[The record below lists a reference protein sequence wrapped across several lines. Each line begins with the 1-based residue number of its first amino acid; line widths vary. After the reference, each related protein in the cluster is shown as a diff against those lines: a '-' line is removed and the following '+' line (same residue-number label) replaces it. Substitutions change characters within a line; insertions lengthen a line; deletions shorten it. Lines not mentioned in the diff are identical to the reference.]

1 MAPSPEAYH
10 AGRALHRAA
19 MIPPMPKQRTAAAT
33 DSLKPESSGHSHHRA
48 ESMTPT
54 RRRVSVNQSIPPES
68 NEHSLRREEKMS
80 PTRRRV
86 LVKQSIPEATNSM
99 IMSMKTSEKSTPMV
113 PSEMSIP
120 TGTIDMSMPI
130 ELSEMSMSTGMTD
143 TPMPIEL
150 SEISIPMKTIEMS
163 MPIVTSEMSMSIG
176 TIEMSMSIVT
186 SEMSMSM
193 GIEKSLPILM
203 MSEMSMSIGTIEMS
217 MPILIS
223 EMSMSMGMSEMSMPI
238 ELSEM
243 SMSIGTIEMSMPILI
258 SEMSMSMGMIE
269 MSMPVELSEMSISL
283 GTIEMSMPIE
293 LSEMS
298 MTIGTSEMSI
308 PTELSETSM
317 SMAHNDEV
325 SASPTSRPTRHLQT
339 SVPTSSEP
347 STSPTYNPST
357 PWPSYVPTSSPM
369 IALGESSSSI
379 VLDPT
384 VLPSSSPATKMPTTK
399 TSTVLPSKLPTLL
412 PSKLPTKSPTQ
423 SPITNAPTTSSPVVT
438 VAPTRSHS
446 ASPLPGVISVETIT
460 QLQLMMSASPT
471 SRPTRHLQTSV
482 PTSSEPST
490 SPTYNP
496 STPWPSYVPTS
507 SPMIALGESSSSIV
521 LDPTVLPSSSPATKM
536 PTTKTSTV
544 LPSKLPT
551 LLPSKLPTK
560 SPTQSPITNAPTT
573 SSPVVT
579 VAPTRSHSASP
590 LPGVISVETITQLQ
604 LIGMY
609 ATMNVKASDIF
620 KQSCISFLE
629 EYLAEAQPPTFTVNC
644 EVTKQQLLSGRRLR
658 AIRGL
663 EGESSLLVDVSVKGN
678 DNATKSAMEAS
689 NIHFN
694 DQVIETFAMHSS
706 EFVEQLQED
715 GIEAGVLAFD
725 RLTSTL
731 VYPTG
736 GDVSEIVESPDGSK
750 DSESNGNTS
759 QNLAIA
765 TMTVSGIVVL
775 GVFAF
780 IFYRVRNNESIYD
793 EPSESESSTAFEVND
808 VMFPVGSIYSADV
821 EVNDI
826 MFPVGSIYSAD
837 QTEKRPDVTP
847 IHAGDITYKYSL
859 EDGLASPES
868 IVSQKPF
875 SPMNLLDWMKGEE
888 PLSSNRK
895 KLNMLAPPGKLGI
908 IIDTCSE
915 GPIVHNIKDG
925 SALEGLIFKGDLIV
939 AVDDEDTTE
948 WSAHY
953 LTKLVAKKSNLTRKI
968 TVLRTDMN

>member
-19 MIPPMPKQRTAAAT
+19 MIPPMPKQHTAAVT
-33 DSLKPESSGHSHHRA
+33 DSPESSGHSHHRA

-54 RRRVSVNQSIPPES
+54 LRRVSVKQSIPPES
-68 NEHSLRREEKMS
+68 NEHSHRREEKMS

-86 LVKQSIPEATNSM
+86 LVKQSIPKATNSM

-113 PSEMSIP
+113 PSEISTP

-130 ELSEMSMSTGMTD
+130 ELSEICMSMGMTETSMSVMLSDMSMSIGTIKMS
-143 TPMPIEL
+143 MPIML
-150 SEISIPMKTIEMS
+150 SEISMPAGIIKMS
-163 MPIVTSEMSMSIG
+163 MPIVTSEMSMSMG
-176 TIEMSMSIVT
+176 TIETSMS
-186 SEMSMSM
+186 
-193 GIEKSLPILM
+193 
-203 MSEMSMSIGTIEMS
+203 
-217 MPILIS
+217 ILIS
-223 EMSMSMGMSEMSMPI
+223 EMSMSIRTIEMSMPIELSEMSTTTETIDMSMPI

-243 SMSIGTIEMSMPILI
+243 SMSIGTIEASLPILI
-258 SEMSMSMGMIE
+258 SEMSTPTGMSEMSIPIELSEMSMSMGMSE
-269 MSMPVELSEMSISL
+269 MSMPIVTSEMSMSM
-283 GTIEMSMPIE
+283 GVSVVSMPIE

-298 MTIGTSEMSI
+298 MSIGTSEMSI
-308 PTELSETSM
+308 PMELIETSM

-325 SASPTSRPTRHLQT
+325 SASPTSRPTRQLQT
-339 SVPTSSEP
+339 SVPTISEP

-357 PWPSYVPTSSPM
+357 SWPSFVPTSSQM
-369 IALGESSSSI
+369 NALGESSSSI

-384 VLPSSSPATKMPTTK
+384 ILPSSSPASKMPTTK

-423 SPITNAPTTSSPVVT
+423 SPITNTPTISSPGAT

-446 ASPLPGVISVETIT
+446 ASPLPGVISVQI
-460 QLQLMMSASPT
+460 
-471 SRPTRHLQTSV
+471 
-482 PTSSEPST
+482 
-490 SPTYNP
+490 
-496 STPWPSYVPTS
+496 
-507 SPMIALGESSSSIV
+507 II
-521 LDPTVLPSSSPATKM
+521 
-536 PTTKTSTV
+536 
-544 LPSKLPT
+544 
-551 LLPSKLPTK
+551 
-560 SPTQSPITNAPTT
+560 
-573 SSPVVT
+573 
-579 VAPTRSHSASP
+579 
-590 LPGVISVETITQLQ
+590 QLQ

-609 ATMNVKASDIF
+609 AKMDVQASDVF
-620 KQSCISFLE
+620 KQSCVSFLE
-629 EYLAEAQPPTFTVNC
+629 EYLAEAQTPIFTVNC
-644 EVTKQQLLSGRRLR
+644 EVTKQQMLSERRLR
-658 AIRGL
+658 AGRGL

-678 DNATKSAMEAS
+678 ANATKSAMEAF
-689 NIHFN
+689 NVHFN
-694 DQVIETFAMHSS
+694 DQVIEIFAMHSS
-706 EFVEQLQED
+706 DFVEQLQED
-715 GIEAGVLAFD
+715 GIEADVHAFN

-736 GDVSEIVESPDGSK
+736 GDVSEIVESPDGSE
-750 DSESNGNTS
+750 DSESKGKMS

-765 TMTVSGIVVL
+765 TMTVSGIVIL

-793 EPSESESSTAFEVND
+793 EPSESESSSAFEVND
-808 VMFPVGSIYSADV
+808 AMFPVGSIYSADK
-821 EVNDI
+821 
-826 MFPVGSIYSAD
+826 
-837 QTEKRPDVTP
+837 TEKRPDMTP

-888 PLSSNRK
+888 PLSRNRK
-895 KLNMLAPPGKLGI
+895 KVNMLAPPGKLGI

-915 GPIVHNIKDG
+915 GPIVHSIKGG
-925 SALEGLIFKGDLIV
+925 SSLEGLIFKGDLIV

-953 LTKLVAKKSNLTRKI
+953 LTKLVAKKSNMTRKI

>member
-325 SASPTSRPTRHLQT
+325 
-339 SVPTSSEP
+339 
-347 STSPTYNPST
+347 
-357 PWPSYVPTSSPM
+357 
-369 IALGESSSSI
+369 
-379 VLDPT
+379 
-384 VLPSSSPATKMPTTK
+384 
-399 TSTVLPSKLPTLL
+399 
-412 PSKLPTKSPTQ
+412 
-423 SPITNAPTTSSPVVT
+423 
-438 VAPTRSHS
+438 
-446 ASPLPGVISVETIT
+446 
-460 QLQLMMSASPT
+460 SASPT

>member
-1 MAPSPEAYH
+1 
-10 AGRALHRAA
+10 
-19 MIPPMPKQRTAAAT
+19 
-33 DSLKPESSGHSHHRA
+33 
-48 ESMTPT
+48 
-54 RRRVSVNQSIPPES
+54 
-68 NEHSLRREEKMS
+68 
-80 PTRRRV
+80 
-86 LVKQSIPEATNSM
+86 
-99 IMSMKTSEKSTPMV
+99 
-113 PSEMSIP
+113 
-120 TGTIDMSMPI
+120 
-130 ELSEMSMSTGMTD
+130 
-143 TPMPIEL
+143 
-150 SEISIPMKTIEMS
+150 
-163 MPIVTSEMSMSIG
+163 
-176 TIEMSMSIVT
+176 
-186 SEMSMSM
+186 
-193 GIEKSLPILM
+193 
-203 MSEMSMSIGTIEMS
+203 
-217 MPILIS
+217 
-223 EMSMSMGMSEMSMPI
+223 
-238 ELSEM
+238 
-243 SMSIGTIEMSMPILI
+243 
-258 SEMSMSMGMIE
+258 
-269 MSMPVELSEMSISL
+269 
-283 GTIEMSMPIE
+283 
-293 LSEMS
+293 
-298 MTIGTSEMSI
+298 
-308 PTELSETSM
+308 
-317 SMAHNDEV
+317 
-325 SASPTSRPTRHLQT
+325 
-339 SVPTSSEP
+339 
-347 STSPTYNPST
+347 
-357 PWPSYVPTSSPM
+357 
-369 IALGESSSSI
+369 
-379 VLDPT
+379 
-384 VLPSSSPATKMPTTK
+384 MPTTK
-399 TSTVLPSKLPTLL
+399 TPTVLPSKLPTLL

-423 SPITNAPTTSSPVVT
+423 SPITNAPTTSSPV
-438 VAPTRSHS
+438 A
-446 ASPLPGVISVETIT
+446 
-460 QLQLMMSASPT
+460 
-471 SRPTRHLQTSV
+471 
-482 PTSSEPST
+482 
-490 SPTYNP
+490 
-496 STPWPSYVPTS
+496 
-507 SPMIALGESSSSIV
+507 
-521 LDPTVLPSSSPATKM
+521 
-536 PTTKTSTV
+536 
-544 LPSKLPT
+544 
-551 LLPSKLPTK
+551 
-560 SPTQSPITNAPTT
+560 
-573 SSPVVT
+573 T

-609 ATMNVKASDIF
+609 AKMNVKASDIF

-644 EVTKQQLLSGRRLR
+644 EVTKQQLISGRRLR

-736 GDVSEIVESPDGSK
+736 GEVSEIVESPDGSK

-821 EVNDI
+821 EVNDV

-895 KLNMLAPPGKLGI
+895 KVNMLAPPGKLGI